1 MSGTVI
7 GSLPSP
13 WHAVTDNLRRNRRR
27 MLLAFVGAS
36 IMGGT
41 VAGIMP
47 AAYRSESVLM
57 VRLGQEYLVNAD
69 PATTSVFMERKE
81 MVASEVAMLTAPELA
96 TRVIQEV
103 GLNRIYPSLSE
114 TIDPAVPDSEHDA
127 HEEALIKFARHLS
140 VLPVKDL
147 TLISVSFK
155 NRDPQI
161 AAAVLNHLVNDYLE
175 MRKQHFEYANGSALS
190 AELGSDRAELN
201 RVTEQLEQLKQ
212 EANITDLDAQMLR
225 LLDEK
230 AQLVKDRDK
239 VLGDI
244 PALTAQIAS
253 LRGALDVIGK
263 SVTA

>member
-1 MSGTVI
+1 MLAYPSNRVHKRTADFAKRKFHLSGTVI

-47 AAYRSESVLM
+47 ASYRSESVLM

-140 VLPVKDL
+140 VLPVKDFDSHL
-147 TLISVSFK
+147 GIIQKPGPPDRGRSVESLGQ
-155 NRDPQI
+155 R
-161 AAAVLNHLVNDYLE
+161 
-175 MRKQHFEYANGSALS
+175 LS
-190 AELGSDRAELN
+190 
-201 RVTEQLEQLKQ
+201 
-212 EANITDLDAQMLR
+212 
-225 LLDEK
+225 
-230 AQLVKDRDK
+230 
-239 VLGDI
+239 
-244 PALTAQIAS
+244 
-253 LRGALDVIGK
+253 
-263 SVTA
+263 